1 MFEVDDK
8 YIKSDDKSGSEY
20 AREMIFG
27 EQESK
32 NAYKEMLSHDKA
44 KVNLRGAKSNA
55 KLLKQNDSVLDIGSN
70 DISQT
75 QKVYKVRGRKTKS
88 GITENGKG
96 LVVKENSVK
105 NLVKSNVVGA
115 VTDSDE
121 GNFFTDTTNSAQR
134 TRNTYKDFKAFKTWR
149 GTKKGAKKGALSKSS
164 KLRQK
169 MSAYKKSI
177 TNKIKAGATAVKKSV
192 VAIVKGLGS
201 MVGGIAGGVGAAIA
215 PVLGIVLAF
224 VLLISAIS
232 AAIFG
237 YSKSTEYGN
246 LEGTCLNL
254 CIFLREKGVDDVQI
268 AAICG
273 NVWGESGYRTN
284 AIEYDNNGNE
294 LYGHGI
300 CQWSFGR
307 WTQLQ
312 NWANYKGV
320 DWTDENLQ
328 FEFLWAELTGE
339 GEAAR
344 FTNIQINW
352 KAFCDINN
360 VDDATSEF
368 CRQFERPA
376 NPVQPKRQEEAQRV
390 YTQLTSKSTYGG
402 NSDIVKRAYE
412 CLGKPYVWGGASDS
426 GYDCSGLVSYAVTGK
441 KQHTYNTNII
451 FTWTQVSEPQEGDI
465 LVTRSHCGVYIG
477 NGKMIHAPMPGMV
490 VEETSIDWFLNQGA
504 KFVRYGG

>member
-32 NAYKEMLSHDKA
+32 NAYKELLSHDKK
-44 KVNLRGAKSNA
+44 KVNLKGARSNSQ
-55 KLLKQNDSVLDIGSN
+55 LLKKSSSILDIES
-70 DISQT
+70 SKTTEAQR
-75 QKVYKVRGRKTKS
+75 VYKVKGKHSKG
-88 GITENGKG
+88 GIKGDGKG
-96 LVVKENSVK
+96 LTNKDSSIKSLVASNTASV
-105 NLVKSNVVGA
+105 A
-115 VTDSDE
+115 TESDE
-121 GNFFTDTTNSAQR
+121 SNFFTDSANTAQKSI
-134 TRNTYKDFKAFKTWR
+134 NTYKDYKAFKSWR
-149 GTKKGAKKGALSKSS
+149 ATRKANKGDLSKTS
-164 KLRQK
+164 KLKRK
-169 MSAYKKSI
+169 MNAFKNSI
-177 TNKIKAGATAVKKSV
+177 TNKIKAGANAVKKSV
-192 VAIVKGLGS
+192 VAIVKGIGS
-201 MVGGIAGGVGAAIA
+201 MIGGIAGGVGAAIA

-273 NVWGESGYRTN
+273 NVWGESGYRAN
-284 AIEYDNNGNE
+284 AIEYDDNGNE
-294 LYGHGI
+294 LYGHGL

-339 GEAAR
+339 GEASR
-344 FTNIQINW
+344 FANVQINW
-352 KAFCDINN
+352 KAFCDMNN
-360 VDDATSEF
+360 VDDATNEF

-376 NPVQPKRQEEAQRV
+376 NPVQPRRQEEAQRV

-402 NSDIVKRAYE
+402 NSEIVKRAYE

-426 GYDCSGLVSYAVTGK
+426 GYDCSGLVSYAVTGI

-451 FTWTQVSEPQEGDI
+451 YTWTQVSDPQEGDI
-465 LVTRSHCGVYIG
+465 LVSKSHCGVYIG

-490 VEETSIDWFLNQGA
+490 VEETTIDWFLNQGA